1 MEIKENEYHVIIL
14 IIIWKELI
22 FFFQFHLLS
31 NGNLNFH
38 MSSFVI
44 SILMTF

>member
-1 MEIKENEYHVIIL
+1 MEIKENEYRLIIL
-14 IIIWKELI
+14 LIIWKEL
-22 FFFQFHLLS
+22 FFFLFHLLS